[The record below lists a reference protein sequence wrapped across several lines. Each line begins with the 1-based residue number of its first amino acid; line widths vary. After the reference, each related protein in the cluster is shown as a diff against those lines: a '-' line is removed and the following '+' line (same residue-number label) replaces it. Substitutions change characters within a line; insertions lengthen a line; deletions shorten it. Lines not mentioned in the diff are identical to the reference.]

1 MCAAARTYPS
11 ISAPQSI
18 CSMCMCACMRVNM
31 CACPRQCPSRRMLA
45 GPALMRQQILKTR
58 TPTTP
63 PGPVGLVW
71 PGPIRPFL
79 LLCCAPPTLPPLPHS
94 NRMPP
99 CHGGVHSI
107 FTIYYCYYYYNNYNN
122 YKTKHNCIGPWI
134 LGILGEGDHSTHCS
148 RPADIHQ
155 IEAFLLLLTTY
166 LLY

>member
-1 MCAAARTYPS
+1 MKSKSLYLPLFLSVCLS
-11 ISAPQSI
+11 ISQSL
-18 CSMCMCACMRVNM
+18 SLFLSLLPVPPP
-31 CACPRQCPSRRMLA
+31 PRPL
-45 GPALMRQQILKTR
+45 
-58 TPTTP
+58 
-63 PGPVGLVW
+63 GPVGLVW

-107 FTIYYCYYYYNNYNN
+107 FTIYYYCYYYNN

-155 IEAFLLLLTTY
+155 IEVFLLLLYTY
-166 LLY
+166 YSIDSYHCCFTYRFFNTLVFF